1 MANLTFGGPD
11 LRTVYIGSLPGMTIP
26 YFRSVVA
33 DQPMIHW
40 QRDIW
45 RKRGASE
52 LLHSRSFLSEGAFQV
67 AYVVPDIQATQRFFN
82 KTLGGPRF
90 FVIEN
95 ITFKEY
101 TYRGQPVECHQHV
114 AFGYAGTM
122 QIELMQPLSGE
133 NTASE
138 FLRQRGQGIHHV
150 GIQAADLDSALRG
163 MAE

>member
-82 KTLGGPRF
+82 KTLAGPGF
-90 FVIEN
+90 SSSSILPSKSIPIAANQSSV
-95 ITFKEY
+95 TS
-101 TYRGQPVECHQHV
+101 TSPSV
-114 AFGYAGTM
+114 M
-122 QIELMQPLSGE
+122 QARCRLS
-133 NTASE
+133 
-138 FLRQRGQGIHHV
+138 
-150 GIQAADLDSALRG
+150 
-163 MAE
+163 

>member
-52 LLHSRSFLSEGAFQV
+52 LLHSRSFLSEGAFQL

-101 TYRGQPVECHQHV
+101 TYRGQPL
-114 AFGYAGTM
+114 F
-122 QIELMQPLSGE
+122 GE